1 MSSISQD
8 LSDQSVDGYSQ
19 PYAAPQ
25 SDAEYHPYRAISKAA
40 VTSLAIG
47 LLSFSALVF
56 PELLILPLL
65 GAVLGVIAIRNL
77 RRYPEELTG
86 RIPAML
92 GLVLCSLLL
101 VGGSALHAAIYA
113 TEVPDGYERISYNS
127 LKSAPGKPDFP
138 PGEAL
143 ALDGKKVFLK
153 GYINQTS
160 VDGMSSLKK
169 FVLVPDF
176 GTCCFGGQPPLTH
189 MIEVSVKSHHGI
201 ENSLSKRRLAGVLH
215 VDRHLKPI
223 SGLNGVYYQLDAE
236 YVK

>member
-8 LSDQSVDGYSQ
+8 LADQSVDGYSQ

-56 PELLILPLL
+56 PELLILPSL

-153 GYINQTS
+153 GYIHPS
-160 VDGMSSLKK
+160 VDGMGAIKK
-169 FVLVPDF
+169 FVLVPDL

-189 MIEVSVKSHHGI
+189 MIEVSVKSHDVV
-201 ENSLSKRRLAGVLH
+201 EYSQRKRRLAGVLH
-215 VDRHLKPI
+215 VDRQLKPI

-236 YVK
+236 HVK